1 MPEQMIP
8 VYVDYVKTRTTSSEN
23 GSTATSSEKSISAII
38 MELLAGED
46 MHHLRHRHS
55 HTHRRLAIS
64 DAVYLCKDVILP
76 LLREMHLCGVIHR
89 DVKPSNCVRTGT
101 TPTDRNFKVVDFG
114 LSKSFIVPE
123 GDKTAD
129 KKHPWKPKSAG
140 GGPVRHYFRK
150 ERPDAEFRGTSMYA
164 SLRVHQLRDY
174 ARRDDIWGLMYVFCD
189 LVSGGLPWMEY
200 AATRKRDECQK
211 MKEWIQG
218 ESSSLSAN
226 KEEKENGSS
235 EESPPARRLHIEELL
250 KGAEYHKSN
259 HRLQKAKH
267 DLASRPPSEHKLPPL
282 AEPLAMS
289 KDVNKIQALTNA
301 FVHLA
306 ALDYTDSPDYDL
318 IEQALNQFQQP
329 PSSPNSAYYGKSGN
343 SVVDND
349 IPCINWQQPTP
360 DEVNKRRW
368 ERKMGKVKEED
379 TISSYE
385 NVISLVFDDDDAIE
399 CNDPLKEDTL
409 NDAENE
415 NELLEKSN
423 KLRLPL
429 NLQLRLAQV
438 EYNSLNHKTIPP
450 HLALRDWMELA
461 VVLAYIPWDSKKY
474 ERAGNR
480 KKGTLYQR
488 ESYVRILEQCLK
500 GGEAFNMFQSRD
512 CFYFTAANG
521 SGEGDG
527 SGLKSRKRR
536 KISVVI
542 KNDSISHPTKVRGD
556 MMELSKVICMLR
568 KNLDLEQNRTL
579 APPPAISW

>member
-8 VYVDYVKTRTTSSEN
+8 VYVDYVKTRTPSSEN
-23 GSTATSSEKSISAII
+23 GSTTGAASSEKSTISAII

-129 KKHPWKPKSAG
+129 KKHPWKPKSTAG
-140 GGPVRHYFRK
+140 GRYYFRK

-200 AATRKRDECQK
+200 AATRKRAECQK

-218 ESSSLSAN
+218 ESSLSAQ
-226 KEEKENGSS
+226 EEEDGS
-235 EESPPARRLHIEELL
+235 ESPPAGRRLHIEELL

-259 HRLQKAKH
+259 HRYQKAKN
-267 DLASRPPSEHKLPPL
+267 DLANSSRSPAEHKLPPV

-289 KDVNKIQALTNA
+289 KDSNKIQALTNA

-306 ALDYTDSPDYDL
+306 ALDYADSPDYDL
-318 IEQALNQFQQP
+318 IEQSLNQFQQP
-329 PSSPNSAYYGKSGN
+329 PSPNSTYYGN
-343 SVVDND
+343 VDND

-379 TISSYE
+379 AISSYE

-399 CNDPLKEDTL
+399 CNDPLKEDIL

-423 KLRLPL
+423 TLRLPL

-488 ESYVRILEQCLK
+488 ESYARILEQCLK

-512 CFYFTAANG
+512 CFYFPTDG
-521 SGEGDG
+521 YGGGEGDG
-527 SGLKSRKRR
+527 GGLKSRKRR

-542 KNDSISHPTKVRGD
+542 KDDSISHPTKVRGD